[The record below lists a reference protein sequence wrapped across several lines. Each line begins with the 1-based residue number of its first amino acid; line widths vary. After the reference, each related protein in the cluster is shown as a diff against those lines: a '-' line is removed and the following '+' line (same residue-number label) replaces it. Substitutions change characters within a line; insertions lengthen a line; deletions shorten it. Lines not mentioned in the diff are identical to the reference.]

1 MTDRRAPGT
10 ATGQGHGE
18 PNPAHPTGQERDNW
32 AGQPLP
38 RHRPTTAN
46 FTSNGEL
53 LADIG
58 QHGRRQNRQQFLD
71 QLTTTGA
78 RSEQRGGDWVA
89 VVAAEDARD
98 VLVAGFGSDL
108 VHAAPAVEQ
117 AAGALLGDVGFEL
130 A

>member
-1 MTDRRAPGT
+1 MTDRRVPGT

-18 PNPAHPTGQERDNW
+18 PNPAHPAGQERGNW

-58 QHGRRQNRQQFLD
+58 QHDRRQNRQQFLD
-71 QLTTTGA
+71 QITATGA
-78 RSEQRGGDWVA
+78 RSGQRGA
-89 VVAAEDARD
+89 T
-98 VLVAGFGSDL
+98 
-108 VHAAPAVEQ
+108 
-117 AAGALLGDVGFEL
+117 ALLSLPPKMRATYWSPAFG